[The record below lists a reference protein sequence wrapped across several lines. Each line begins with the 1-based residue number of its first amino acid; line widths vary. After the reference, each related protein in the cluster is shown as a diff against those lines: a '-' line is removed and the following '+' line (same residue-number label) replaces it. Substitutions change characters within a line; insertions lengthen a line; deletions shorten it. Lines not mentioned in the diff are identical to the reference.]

1 MTNLPKLVIISG
13 PPGAGKTT
21 LARPLAQALGLPLL
35 AKDAIKEQYADA
47 LGNAAIA
54 ISGRL
59 GLAAHLQM
67 IATAHELL
75 VHKRSVILESFF
87 HKGLAEPDIKPLIA
101 MANPVLIHITAD
113 HPILISRYERRM
125 ADPDRHA
132 IHNDGNRV
140 GDLRHYLA
148 EGVADILD
156 LDIPKIVIDTTF
168 GPIDA
173 DEVAMIVR
181 GLPGDS

>member
-1 MTNLPKLVIISG
+1 MTTRPELVIISG

-21 LARPLAQALGLPLL
+21 LAGPLARALGLPLL
-35 AKDAIKEQYADA
+35 TKDAIKEQYADA
-47 LGNAAIA
+47 LGNAAFA

-67 IATAHELL
+67 IATASELL
-75 VHKRSVILESFF
+75 AHGNGVVLESFF
-87 HKGLAEPDIKPLIA
+87 HKGLAEPDLNPLID
-101 MANPVLIHITAD
+101 MANAVLVHITGD
-113 HPILISRYERRM
+113 HPVLISRYEQRM
-125 ADPDRHA
+125 ADPDRHP
-132 IHNDGNRV
+132 IHNDGNRI

-156 LDIPKIVIDTTF
+156 LQVPRIVIDTTF
-168 GPIDA
+168 GPIDT

-181 GLPGDS
+181 ENLRDT